1 MKVEKSYTINGVV
14 VREYWGSDKITI
26 YIDDSCN
33 ALICY
38 FVDTETSAVILKQTI
53 ETDMIQG
60 TGFVSNLTF
69 NDKFK
74 E

>member
-14 VREYWGSDKITI
+14 VREHWSSDKITV
-26 YIDDSCN
+26 YVDDSYN

-38 FVDTETSAVILKQTI
+38 FVDTETLSVILKQTI
-53 ETDMIQG
+53 ETDMSQG